1 MRNIYKIVIIDD
13 DELAIDNLV
22 SELKA
27 YPRFS
32 VDGIARNGVSGK
44 KIIFKTMPDLLF
56 LDIELPDMQ
65 GLDLLNLIRND
76 ITWNMQIIFY
86 TAYNKYMLDAIRGS
100 AFDYLLKPID
110 KIELCAMLKRFTEKN
125 IELQAQS
132 IPSHIQLRG
141 LAPLE
146 ETIIIPS
153 PTNDLQFMR
162 PENIGFFKYNS
173 ERKQWEVYLNNTSA
187 STFLRKAIT
196 AEQILSSS
204 SSFIQVH
211 QSYIININYLVMIK
225 DKKCVFYPP
234 FDKVHDLQISKLYL
248 KKLQERFLMF

>member
-1 MRNIYKIVIIDD
+1 MRNLYKIVIIDD
-13 DELAIDNLV
+13 DALATENLA

-32 VDGIARNGVSGK
+32 VEGIAKNGVSGK
-44 KIIFKTMPDLLF
+44 KLIFKIMPDLIF

-65 GLDLLNLIRND
+65 GLDLLNLIRGD

-86 TAYNKYMLDAIRGS
+86 TAYNKYMLDAIREA

-110 KIELCAMLKRFTEKN
+110 KNDLSIMLKRYTEKN
-125 IELQAQS
+125 AELQAQS

-153 PTNDLQFMR
+153 PTNDWQFMR

-173 ERKQWEVYLNNTSA
+173 ERKQWEVYLTNTPA
-187 STFLRKAIT
+187 PTILRKAIT
-196 AEQILSSS
+196 AEQILNSSP
-204 SSFIQVH
+204 SFIQIH

-225 DKKCVFYPP
+225 DKRCVFYPP
-234 FDKVHDLQISKLYL
+234 FDKANDLQISKMFL
-248 KKLQERFLMF
+248 KKLQEKFLMF